1 MFKMARGEGKAGC
14 IIWVLILGFLGLAA
28 YRIVPAKVS
37 SMELEDYMEELAM
50 RPDTAS
56 KNASFFEKQ
65 IKGRAD
71 QLRLPVDEKDIK
83 ISKTAKRIVMEVKYT
98 VVIDL
103 IVFDYPMNF
112 DLVLDRQIFL
122 A

>member
-14 IIWVLILGFLGLAA
+14 IIWMLILGFLGLAG
-28 YRIVPAKVS
+28 YRIIPVKVS

-56 KNASFFEKQ
+56 KKADFFEKK
-65 IKGRAD
+65 IRGRAE
-71 QLRLPVDEKDIK
+71 QLRLPVEEKDIK
-83 ISKTAKRIVMEVKYT
+83 IGKTAKRIVMEVKYT

-122 A
+122 T